1 MLFKRIFMLVL
12 VLTLIIPLVACTE
25 SNTEKKTTQVMAT
38 NEKEL
43 TPRNTDFELIDTV
56 DTPEAV
62 SSASYQFTSAS
73 WHTASNEGIVHFTGV
88 IRDEAGNLVN
98 GYSVLADNGS
108 YKVLSHPTGA
118 SHHYP
123 ETGDGAWDVV
133 LYNPAVANGWWT
145 LTVVKYE
152 CPDFDNG
159 FNAQCQ
165 QYTRLSE
172 DMQVEVNFPDTAIV
186 NVDWVC
192 HQDCNQ
198 GLYVDAYRAP

>member
-1 MLFKRIFMLVL
+1 MLSERIYILAFVFG
-12 VLTLIIPLVACTE
+12 LIIPLMACTD
-25 SNTEKKTTQVMAT
+25 NTTEKKTPQISAT
-38 NEKEL
+38 SEIALDNLDLMDTADKPGIISS
-43 TPRNTDFELIDTV
+43 TP
-56 DTPEAV
+56 
-62 SSASYQFTSAS
+62 YQFTSTS
-73 WHTASNEGIVHFTGV
+73 WYTASNDAIVHFKGV
-88 IRDEAGNLVN
+88 IRDEVGNLVN

-123 ETGDGAWDVV
+123 ETGDGAWDLV

-165 QYTRLSE
+165 QYTHLSE
-172 DMQVEVNFPDTAIV
+172 DLQVEVNFPDTAIINV
-186 NVDWVC
+186 NWTC
-192 HQDCNQ
+192 HRDCNQ
-198 GLYVDAYRAP
+198 GLYVDAYRSP